1 MVAMDRLK
9 VMTRMR
15 SVNLKE
21 EPTHNQADE
30 AGIAAFKDVG
40 EILADARK
48 EQHLSIK
55 QVASKIHIRQRYL
68 IDLEE
73 GNLADL
79 PGRVYVFGFIRN
91 YARFL
96 SLDGEE
102 LIRRLNALP
111 SMSSYEQGHT
121 PVPIPSE
128 EEPSYVILGASA
140 LIVVVLS
147 IGGYLFLR
155 PSAKQISEAVE
166 IELPQPSTPPIE
178 IKEEAREA
186 IPQDIKSKMLPN
198 EHLPQV
204 QNDLLA
210 QRIASLTAPSQEK
223 KGASSQPDEKG
234 VLEPANTSVGKQVTL
249 KASEPSWLEVRDETN
264 RILFMRVMKRGEEY
278 VVPDKP
284 GVTFSTG
291 NAGGMTIYVG
301 KKELPA
307 LGGRGEVKRSIRID
321 SLQK

>member
-1 MVAMDRLK
+1 
-9 VMTRMR
+9 MR
-15 SVNLKE
+15 SVNLRE
-21 EPTHNQADE
+21 EPTQSQVDDT
-30 AGIAAFKDVG
+30 GIIAFKDVG

-96 SLDGEE
+96 GLDGEE
-102 LIRRLNALP
+102 LIRRMNALP
-111 SMSSYEQGHT
+111 NMPSYEQGHT
-121 PVPIPSE
+121 PAPIPSE
-128 EEPSYVILGASA
+128 EEPSYIILGVSA
-140 LIVVVLS
+140 VIIVVLA
-147 IGGYLFLR
+147 IGGYFFLR
-155 PSAKQISEAVE
+155 PTKQITEVAE
-166 IELPQPSTPPIE
+166 IETQEIHHPPIDSKQE
-178 IKEEAREA
+178 PYEPLSQDLKPKILPSENP
-186 IPQDIKSKMLPN
+186 PQA
-198 EHLPQV
+198 

-210 QRIASLTAPSQEK
+210 QRIASLAAPSQEK
-223 KGASSQPDEKG
+223 KGVSSLLEEKAK
-234 VLEPANTSVGKQVTL
+234 LEKDNPSVGKQVILIAT
-249 KASEPSWLEVRDETN
+249 EPSWLEVRDETN

-301 KKELPA
+301 KKELPS
-307 LGGRGEVKRSIRID
+307 LGGRGEVKRGIRID
-321 SLQK
+321 SLQ